1 MKQISFD
8 FTADD
13 FVQFNLFH
21 NRHSPEVRR
30 RYLIG
35 WATIPIIMWTLF
47 LLLPVVLRRDG
58 QTWWQGMMAM
68 KWYFAAPLLIIAYYP
83 WATRRRVAGLLHKM
97 LREGSN
103 GSLLGP
109 RTVMIDDKRI
119 TSQSASSTN
128 SVAWVGVN
136 RIARSA
142 DCGYIY
148 TSSVSA
154 VVVPR
159 RAFQSAGDFMAFLD
173 AADAARLA
181 ATR

>member
-1 MKQISFD
+1 MKQVSFD

-30 RYLIG
+30 WYLFG
-35 WATIPIIMWTLF
+35 WATIPIIMWTVF
-47 LLLPVVLRRDG
+47 LLVPAILRRDP
-58 QTWWQGMMAM
+58 QTWWQIIVAT
-68 KWYFAAPLLIIAYYP
+68 KWIFALPLLFIAYYP
-83 WATRRRVAGLLHKM
+83 WATRRRMASLLHKM

-103 GSLLGP
+103 QSLMGP
-109 RTVMIDDKRI
+109 QTVTIDDKGI

-159 RAFQSAGDFMAFLD
+159 RAFQSDGDFMAFLD